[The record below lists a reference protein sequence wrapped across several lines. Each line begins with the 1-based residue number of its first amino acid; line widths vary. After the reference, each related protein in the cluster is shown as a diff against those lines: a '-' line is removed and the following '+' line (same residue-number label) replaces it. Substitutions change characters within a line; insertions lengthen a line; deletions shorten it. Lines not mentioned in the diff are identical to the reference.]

1 LIQIAN
7 VGPLR
12 EAHNFQFNQLPKGG
26 ERDMADD
33 RNRNQGMKEGGF
45 DTGKQGI
52 HESPGKNPQK
62 DKQAGQ
68 QGGLNKDDGQKKG
81 IGQPGQ
87 HGEEGGQ
94 NKQTRR

>member
-1 LIQIAN
+1 
-7 VGPLR
+7 
-12 EAHNFQFNQLPKGG
+12 
-26 ERDMADD
+26 MADD

-52 HESPGKNPQK
+52 HEAPGKNPQT

-68 QGGLNKDDGQKKG
+68 QSGLNKQDGQKKG

-87 HGEEGGQ
+87 QGDGIKKDGGQ
-94 NKQTRR
+94 KEETRS

>member
-1 LIQIAN
+1 
-7 VGPLR
+7 
-12 EAHNFQFNQLPKGG
+12 
-26 ERDMADD
+26 MADD
-33 RNRNQGMKEGGF
+33 RERNQGMKKGGF

-68 QGGLNKDDGQKKG
+68 QGGINKDEGQKRG

-87 HGEEGGQ
+87 QGGGSQ
-94 NKQTRR
+94 DQKEQTRR